1 MGAPVGTGAAK
12 ADAGTN
18 RIPIASDRNRKY
30 ARTAMRKELT
40 DILYPGALTSRQK
53 RYAAEPAP
61 DMANLTLIDE
71 RTANGLENPLHPI
84 AGTDR
89 PVARRFPKEW
99 SDHAPRNCR
108 EACSRASGMF
118 RTEYPRPE

>member
-1 MGAPVGTGAAK
+1 MALPVGGGAGK
-12 ADAGTN
+12 AEAGTS

-30 ARTAMRKELT
+30 ARAAMRKELT

-53 RYAAEPAP
+53 RYTAEPAP

-71 RTANGLENPLHPI
+71 RTANGFEHPLASLEPI

-89 PVARRFPKEW
+89 PVARRFRKGW
-99 SDHAPRNCR
+99 SGRAPRNCPGVR
-108 EACSRASGMF
+108 PAASGMF
-118 RTEYPRPE
+118 RTEYP